1 MVESRRLTELAD
13 RATGLLDLPV
23 APYAVALSGG
33 ADSAALAFLM
43 IRAGLSVRAI
53 HVDHGLDASARLE
66 AAAGEIVETLGIELE
81 TLHIQVPTGASPEA
95 RAREARYEAISTA
108 LSDGEWALT
117 GHTLDDQAETVLM
130 NLLRGTG
137 PTGLRGIPSRN
148 RNVARPML
156 AISRSETR
164 EIATLARLP
173 YLDDPAN
180 ADLRFR
186 RNQIRLDVLPNLE
199 ARFNPRLS
207 EALARTASVLG
218 AEDDFLDG
226 LVDPVT
232 ILGRGDRTAV
242 AVGELL
248 ALPTVVANRLL
259 RRLLV
264 MARPPHGPQHRELED
279 VWEVVRG
286 DRAQTILADG
296 IEVKVDGPLLIL
308 GGGQGRTEPMER
320 ELSAGVNRLGRYEL
334 DVVESD
340 GPCLAAP
347 TGTAWAIF
355 APDAHLVARLDGRGA
370 LSVEANGRV
379 AWVPWVSR
387 KGVAWYEPG
396 SNGYLSVFAREE
408 SGWISSP

>member
-13 RATGLLDLPV
+13 GAAGRLDLPV
-23 APYAVALSGG
+23 VPYVVALSGG
-33 ADSAALAFLM
+33 ADSAALAYLT
-43 IRAGLSVRAI
+43 IRAGLPVRAI
-53 HVDHGLDASARLE
+53 HVDHGLDASPRL
-66 AAAGEIVETLGIELE
+66 AAAASEVAQALGMGLE
-81 TLHIQVPTGASPEA
+81 TLQIQVPTGASPEA
-95 RAREARYEAISTA
+95 RAREARYEAISNA
-108 LSDGEWALT
+108 LRDGEWALT

-130 NLLRGTG
+130 NLLRGAG

-148 RNVARPML
+148 GRVARPML

-180 ADLRFR
+180 SDLRFR
-186 RNQIRLDVLPNLE
+186 RNQIRLDVLPDLE

-207 EALARTASVLG
+207 EALARTASVVG
-218 AEDDFLDG
+218 AEDDFLAG
-226 LVDPVT
+226 LVDPVG
-232 ILGRGDRTAV
+232 ILGRGDSMAV
-242 AVGELL
+242 AVGDLL

-264 MARPPHGPQHRELED
+264 RVRPPHGPQQRELD
-279 VWEVVRG
+279 VVWEVVRG
-286 DRAQTILADG
+286 EQARTVLAG
-296 IEVKVDGPLLIL
+296 GVVVTVEGPLLIL
-308 GGGQGRTEPMER
+308 GAGQDRSEPSEV
-320 ELSAGVNRLGRYEL
+320 ELSAGINRLGPYEL

-347 TGTAWAIF
+347 TGTAWALF
-355 APDAHLVARLDGRGA
+355 ARDAHLMARLDGRGS
-370 LSVEANGRV
+370 LSVEANGRL

-387 KGVAWYEPG
+387 EGVAWYEPG

-408 SGWISSP
+408 SGWTSSP